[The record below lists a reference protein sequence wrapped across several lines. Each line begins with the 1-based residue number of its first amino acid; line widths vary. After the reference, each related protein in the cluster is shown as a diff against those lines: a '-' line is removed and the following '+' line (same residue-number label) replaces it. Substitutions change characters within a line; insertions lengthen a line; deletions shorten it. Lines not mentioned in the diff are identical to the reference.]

1 MLVFREKPQKMAHVV
16 TFSNVFHFQTFK
28 VGFTNK
34 SCARSLSKY
43 LLTSVGKNFT
53 NCQIEST
60 AFTAEPPTEFVYNFL
75 TQTQTDRTR
84 VDRIKISMRISC
96 GPTVSGEGEKGGEE
110 KL

>member
-1 MLVFREKPQKMAHVV
+1 MLRQIALEIFINISRDK
-16 TFSNVFHFQTFK
+16 
-28 VGFTNK
+28 
-34 SCARSLSKY
+34 
-43 LLTSVGKNFT
+43 FT

-84 VDRIKISMRISC
+84 VDRIKISRRISC